1 MLREVLF
8 GTIGGLGIF
17 LYGMRL
23 MSDGLK
29 RISGEKLKRV
39 LSVLTKNRVMAV
51 MVGAGFTALIQSSS
65 AMTVMAVG
73 LVNSGFMGLTQA
85 IGVVMGANIGTTVT
99 AWLVSA
105 LAVFKISQYAY
116 PAIGIG
122 FLMTFISK
130 RRSIKN
136 WGTAL
141 LGFGLIFLGLSILKD
156 SFGPLRDSMFI
167 KDMFVNFGRNPILG
181 IFVGAAATM
190 ILQSSSVTVA
200 VIQVMALQGLL
211 DFQSAIPLILG
222 DNIGTT
228 ITAQL
233 ASLKSS
239 PNARRTANAHTSF
252 NIIGVIYI
260 FPFVWLGYY
269 PRFIEWIVPGEIT
282 MKTIMVHIA
291 MAHTVFNVINTLIF
305 LPFTKYLEKFVIK
318 VTPVKTGVEIEGR
331 LKYLDRKQL
340 TSQHFAPHFAL
351 TQARKEVVRMAE
363 MADKAVRIAMDG
375 LFERN
380 NKHLELVPEMEDA
393 IDDLQREITR
403 YMVDLSRQHLPREIA
418 DEIPVWLHSINDIE
432 KIGDHA
438 ENLGELTERI
448 LDEKLQFSDE
458 GEAQLKEMYEYISEM
473 LTFTQNALLNVDR
486 ESATAILVIEQK
498 VNDLHIAARQ
508 DNLDRMNAGITK
520 PTMGIL
526 FLDYIQNLE
535 KIGDHLSNIAIA
547 VKRDFRYGAI
557 MEV

>member
-1 MLREVLF
+1 
-8 GTIGGLGIF
+8 
-17 LYGMRL
+17 
-23 MSDGLK
+23 
-29 RISGEKLKRV
+29 
-39 LSVLTKNRVMAV
+39 
-51 MVGAGFTALIQSSS
+51 
-65 AMTVMAVG
+65 
-73 LVNSGFMGLTQA
+73 
-85 IGVVMGANIGTTVT
+85 
-99 AWLVSA
+99 
-105 LAVFKISQYAY
+105 
-116 PAIGIG
+116 
-122 FLMTFISK
+122 MTFISK

-156 SFGPLRDSMFI
+156 SFGPLRESMFI

-190 ILQSSSVTVA
+190 ILQSSSVTIA

-228 ITAQL
+228 ITAQI
-233 ASLKSS
+233 ASLKTS

-252 NIIGVIYI
+252 NVFGVVYML
-260 FPFVWLGYY
+260 PFVWLGYY

-282 MKTIMVHIA
+282 PTTIMVHIA
-291 MAHTVFNVINTLIF
+291 LAHTIFNVINTSLF
-305 LPFTKYLEKFVIK
+305 LPFTGYLERFVVKI
-318 VTPVKTGVEIEGR
+318 TPERKGMVIEGR

-351 TQARKEVVRMAE
+351 AQAKKEVVRMAE
-363 MADKAVRIAMDG
+363 MAEKAVRIAMEG

-380 NKHLELVPEMEDA
+380 GRQLDLVPEMEDA

-403 YMVDLSRQHLPREIA
+403 YMVDLSRRHLPREIA

-438 ENLGELTERI
+438 ENLGDLSERI
-448 LDEKLQFSDE
+448 LDEKPPISAQ
-458 GEAQLKEMYEYISEM
+458 GEAQLKEMYGYISEM
-473 LTFTQNALLNVDR
+473 LTFTVNALLNIDR
-486 ESATAILVIEQK
+486 ESATAVLVMEQK
-498 VNDLHIAARQ
+498 VNDLHISARQ
-508 DNLDRMNAGITK
+508 DNLDRMNAEITT
-520 PTMGIL
+520 PTSGIL

-557 MEV
+557 MDV